1 MLNEHFVLLEH
12 LAADFAEILEN
23 FRTAWHLFFFPSR
36 LSGIYIAIAI
46 FVRFLD
52 LYITDLS
59 MTEMSSFLNQNYMSV
74 QVITSETGTYD
85 SDSSF
90 LEFPIIF

>member
-23 FRTAWHLFFFPSR
+23 VRTAWHLVFSFP
-36 LSGIYIAIAI
+36 A
-46 FVRFLD
+46 
-52 LYITDLS
+52 DLS
-59 MTEMSSFLNQNYMSV
+59 MTEMSSFLDQNYMSV

-85 SDSSF
+85 SDSS
-90 LEFPIIF
+90 LLQFPIIF